1 MKKETKQK
9 LGYWI
14 ESMLY
19 LGGLAFGFSI
29 LIGGFYA
36 IYVVIKAL
44 LS

>member
-9 LGYWI
+9 IAYWI
-14 ESMLY
+14 ENMLY
-19 LGGLAFGFSI
+19 VGGLAFGFSI

-44 LS
+44 IG